1 MPVAEELIPV
11 PVPRSLLAD
20 VHELI
25 VKHERA
31 LEEEADE
38 ADFAST
44 VVRWGVV
51 RAADLNDLLSR
62 QKAVVSG
69 DGGPATGGHPHGER
83 SAGRDEGA
91 LR

>member
-38 ADFAST
+38 ADFAL
-44 VVRWGVV
+44 VVVFPSSLTDFEVMQRAEVV
-51 RAADLNDLLSR
+51 EWAVRVGRA
-62 QKAVVSG
+62 VC
-69 DGGPATGGHPHGER
+69 GGLGG
-83 SAGRDEGA
+83 
-91 LR
+91 